1 MAARKNPHNGCFGT
15 PPSVNFF
22 SSVDED
28 VSDAVEV
35 DKDALERELAE
46 KMKRQTVSGSDVKK
60 GDLQKDWTLSE
71 LFLWFVFFMFF
82 MVKSNHNEKPE
93 KNVSLGFVINYVLF
107 LC

>member
-28 VSDAVEV
+28 ASETVEV
-35 DKDALERELAE
+35 DKDALEQELTE
-46 KMKRQTVSGSDVKK
+46 KMQRQTVKTEKRPDGN
-60 GDLQKDWTLSE
+60 LNQWTLSE
-71 LFLWFVFFMFF
+71 FCC
-82 MVKSNHNEKPE
+82 
-93 KNVSLGFVINYVLF
+93 GDGG